1 MKREVEAQLIEM
13 MSSSRDN
20 SVIIIEGARQVGKSY
35 VVNRVLESRK
45 ETVMAFDLEKSLALR
60 RQIDDTEDFEDF
72 KFLME
77 DQYGLK
83 KNSILFFDE
92 AQESR
97 QLPKYVKS
105 FKEDFSDIRV
115 ILTGSSMNRF
125 FPKDVRIPVG
135 RFRSLCIFG
144 FSFTEFIEYIHS
156 EDLADFIRSTPDKIP
171 MSRHDLFLK
180 LYDEY
185 MKVGGYPE
193 AVIAYAE
200 NERWTNVI
208 DEIMASLEE
217 DFERKEEYQP
227 QLFRDA
233 INAISNHIG
242 SPSKYTHFNTTKY
255 YAKNIISALRKW
267 HIALEVEQY
276 PINPDKGG
284 DFLPKRY
291 LHDIGVVNRRRSLAL
306 PGISLLQTLDPLLRT
321 PLGGLFENSLLI
333 QLLAGESA
341 SHSITTWKKGKQT
354 DIEVD
359 FVYDFP
365 KLGITV
371 PIECKAALKVKK
383 KHYKNILHY
392 LELTH
397 QKYGILV
404 SAAPFEILKNDS
416 KTIINLPIYLV
427 SKYNIEKYIS
437 ALQSKSYTSNGL

>member
-1 MKREVEAQLIEM
+1 MKREMETRLIEM
-13 MSSSRDN
+13 LSRTGDN

-35 VVNRVLESRK
+35 AVNRVLESRG
-45 ETVMAFDLEKSLALR
+45 ETVLSFDLEKSLVLR
-60 RQIDDTEDFEDF
+60 RQIDATEDFEDF
-72 KFLME
+72 KMLMR

-83 KNSILFFDE
+83 ENSILFFDE
-92 AQESR
+92 AQESK

-105 FKEDFSDIRV
+105 FKEDFPGIRV

-125 FPKDVRIPVG
+125 FPRDVRIPVG
-135 RFRSLCIFG
+135 RFRSLCVFG
-144 FSFTEFIEYIHS
+144 FSFTEFVEYVRG
-156 EDLADFIRSTPDKIP
+156 EELADYIRSSPEKVSK
-171 MSRHDLFLK
+171 SRHDLYIR
-180 LYDEY
+180 LYDDY

-200 NERWTNVI
+200 NGRWMNVI

-227 QLFRDA
+227 QIFSDA
-233 INAISNHIG
+233 VVAISNHIG

-255 YAKNIISALRKW
+255 FAKSIITALRKW
-267 HIALEVEQY
+267 HIALEVQQR

-291 LHDIGVVNRRRSLAL
+291 LHDIGVVNRRRSLPV
-306 PGISLLQTLDPLLRT
+306 PGISLLSTLDPLLRT
-321 PLGGLFENSLLI
+321 PLGGVFENSLLI

-341 SHSITTWKKGKQT
+341 AQSIATWKMGNKN

-359 FVYDFP
+359 FVYDSQ
-365 KLGITV
+365 KLGMMV
-371 PIECKAALKVKK
+371 PIECKAALRVKK

-404 SAAPFEILKNDS
+404 SAAPFEIMKNDS
-416 KTIINLPIYLV
+416 KTVINLPIYLA
-427 SKYNIEKYIS
+427 SKHSIEKYIS
-437 ALQSKSYTSNGL
+437 DLEVIGCVE